1 MHKNKT
7 SLRKAP
13 QHNHIAHVNF
23 KKKISQCLLRLA
35 STFGNKSKHNP
46 LQLSSWLQLKWKN
59 FF

>member
-23 KKKISQCLLRLA
+23 KKKKYLNV
-35 STFGNKSKHNP
+35 F
-46 LQLSSWLQLKWKN
+46 
-59 FF
+59 